1 MDDLAHGHCVVF
13 YGVEVSHAWMIQ
25 SGRENREMRMLQL
38 LVFVFA
44 AALSPGLEILIE
56 REQYFAERMIA

>member
-1 MDDLAHGHCVVF
+1 
-13 YGVEVSHAWMIQ
+13 
-25 SGRENREMRMLQL
+25 MRMLQL